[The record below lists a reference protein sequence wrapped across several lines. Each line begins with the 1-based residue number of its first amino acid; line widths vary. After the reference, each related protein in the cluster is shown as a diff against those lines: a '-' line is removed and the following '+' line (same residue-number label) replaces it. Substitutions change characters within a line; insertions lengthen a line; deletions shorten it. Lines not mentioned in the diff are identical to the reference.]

1 MAHGAHRVRHKAML
15 LALLINL
22 YVTLTS
28 PVRWLRRAIL
38 RRRPLWLH
46 LRLDRRVSELPRVE
60 TPVLRLRRWLRLGVS
75 QDLSLA
81 DLRQTMRALAI
92 DPAVVGVIVEIP
104 HAVSGGWSDL
114 VGLHEVL
121 VKLRAAGKRVVAH
134 LPDGGGTREVYLAAA
149 ADAVWIAPEAT
160 LALLGVVGESVY
172 LKPLLERLGV
182 SVQVQAAGRFKT
194 AAEPLVA
201 DSMSEGQRIQRQ
213 AILDNLHAE
222 VVAALRTQR
231 GLNEAQIADALSTAL
246 HRGAAAVSAK
256 LADGVCYADE
266 LVERLGMAGSATPK
280 PRVLPFDAYDRL
292 FVPPEW
298 RPLARRRYVAVV
310 PIHGTIGLE
319 GATPG
324 GASVPGVTDVLARVR
339 RDKRAAAVVLHI
351 DSPGGSALA
360 SDHIHREVARLA
372 KIKPVVA
379 CFGNVAA
386 SGGYYVAAP
395 ARRIVAQPT
404 TVTGSIGVISA
415 KVVVGQLLQ
424 KIGLRP
430 QVLSTAAHADMFS
443 MTRELDEDERGIMER
458 EAQGLYRTFLG
469 IVADGRGRPVEEIEV
484 IAAGRVWSGRD
495 ALANGLVDALGGL
508 DVAIEQARG
517 LVEGLGADV
526 RDRLEPRMMVSVA
539 RSRQRPAPA
548 EPANVLMDWIGSA
561 APELSVMLR
570 AKKTGECLLML
581 APDLGFLE

>member
-1 MAHGAHRVRHKAML
+1 ML

-28 PVRWLRRAIL
+28 PLRWLRRAIL
-38 RRRPLWLH
+38 RRRPMWLH
-46 LRLDRRVSELPRVE
+46 LRLDGRVSELPRVE
-60 TPVLRLRRWLRLGVS
+60 TPVLRLRRWLRFGVS
-75 QDLSLA
+75 VDLSLA
-81 DLRQTMRALAI
+81 DLRQTTCALVT

-104 HAVSGGWSDL
+104 HAVSGGWSAL

-121 VKLRAAGKRVVAH
+121 TKLRAAGKRVVAY

-160 LALLGVVGESVY
+160 LALLGVAAESVY
-172 LKPLLERLGV
+172 LRPLLERLGV

-201 DSMSEGQRIQRQ
+201 ESMSEGQRIQRQ
-213 AILDNLHAE
+213 AILDNFHAE
-222 VVAALRTQR
+222 VVATLRAQR
-231 GLNEAQIADALSTAL
+231 GLNEAEIENALSAAL
-246 HRGAAAVSAK
+246 HRGAAAVNAR

-266 LVERLGMAGSATPK
+266 LAERLGMTASATPR
-280 PRVLPFDAYDRL
+280 PRVLGLDAYDRV
-292 FVPPEW
+292 FAARVW
-298 RPLARRRYVAVV
+298 RPLTRPRYVAVV
-310 PIHGTIGLE
+310 PIHGMIGLE

-324 GASVPGVTDVLARVR
+324 GASVPGVTDALSRVR
-339 RDKRAAAVVLHI
+339 RDKRAVAVVLHI

-372 KIKPVVA
+372 KTKPVVA

-415 KVVVGQLLQ
+415 KVVIGDLLQ
-424 KIGLRP
+424 KVGLRP
-430 QVLSTAAHADMFS
+430 QVLGTAPHADMFS
-443 MTRELDEDERGIMER
+443 MTRELDADERGIMER

-469 IVADGRGRPVEEIEV
+469 IVADGRGRPVEEIEAL
-484 IAAGRVWSGRD
+484 AAGRVWTGRD
-495 ALANGLVDALGGL
+495 ALANGLVDVLGGL
-508 DVAIEQARG
+508 DVAIDQARR
-517 LVEGLGADV
+517 LVEGIGADAQ
-526 RDRLEPRMMVSVA
+526 DRLEPRMVVSVV
-539 RSRQRPAPA
+539 RSRQRPTPA
-548 EPANVLMDWIGSA
+548 EPANVLMDWIERSV
-561 APELSVMLR
+561 PEFSVMLR
-570 AKKTGECLLML
+570 AERSGERLLLL
-581 APDLGFLE
+581 APDVGFLE

>member
-1 MAHGAHRVRHKAML
+1 ML

-28 PVRWLRRAIL
+28 PLRWLRGGML

-46 LRLDRRVSELPRVE
+46 LRLDGRVSELPRVE
-60 TPVLRLRRWLRLGVS
+60 TPALRLRRWLRLGVS

-81 DLRQTMRALAI
+81 DLRQTMRALES
-92 DPAVVGVIVEIP
+92 DRAVVGVIVEVP
-104 HAVSGGWSDL
+104 HAVSGGWCDL

-121 VKLRAAGKRVVAH
+121 IKLRASGKRVVAY

-160 LALLGVVGESVY
+160 LALLGVAAESVY

-182 SVQVQAAGRFKT
+182 SVRVQAAGRFKT

-201 DSMSEGQRIQRQ
+201 ESMSEGQRIQRQ

-222 VVAALRTQR
+222 VVATLRAQR
-231 GLNEAQIADALSTAL
+231 GLDDAQIESALSAAL
-246 HRGAAAVSAK
+246 HRGEAAVTAK

-266 LVERLGMAGSATPK
+266 LAERLGMTVSARPK
-280 PRVLPFDAYDRL
+280 PRVLPLDDYDRV
-292 FVPPEW
+292 FVAPAW
-298 RPLARRRYVAVV
+298 RPLARPRYVAVV

-319 GATPG
+319 GAKPG
-324 GASVPGVTDVLARVR
+324 GASVPGVTDALSRVR

-372 KIKPVVA
+372 KTKPVVA

-415 KVVVGQLLQ
+415 KVVVGDLLH
-424 KIGLRP
+424 KVGLRP
-430 QVLSTAAHADMFS
+430 QVLSTAPHADMFS
-443 MTRELDEDERGIMER
+443 VTRDLHADERGIMER

-484 IAAGRVWSGRD
+484 LAAGRVWSGRD
-495 ALANGLVDALGGL
+495 ALANGLVDVLGGL
-508 DVAIEQARG
+508 DVAIDQARRF
-517 LVEGLGADV
+517 VEGIGAEAQ
-526 RDRLEPRMMVSVA
+526 DRLEPRMVVSIA
-539 RSRQRPAPA
+539 RSRQRPTSA
-548 EPANVLMDWIGSA
+548 EPANVLMDWIESA
-561 APELSVMLR
+561 VPEISVMLR
-570 AKKTGECLLML
+570 AERAGERLLLL
-581 APDLGFLE
+581 APLEGFLD